1 MGSEKF
7 IKQSRYDFRFLNLKY
22 KIYLNVLKTK
32 SFPIFDI
39 LFLTL
44 LLYFYPF
51 IQYFLFSIII

>member
-32 SFPIFDI
+32 SFPIFGI